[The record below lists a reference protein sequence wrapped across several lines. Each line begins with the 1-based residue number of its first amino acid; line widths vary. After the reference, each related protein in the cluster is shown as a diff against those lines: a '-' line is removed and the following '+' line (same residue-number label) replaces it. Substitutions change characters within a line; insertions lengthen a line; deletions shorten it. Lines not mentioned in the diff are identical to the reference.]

1 VGKLEEFR
9 ILLVDD
15 EIEFVVTLSERL
27 SMRKYNVKVATS
39 AVEAMPLIYSYS
51 PHLIILDIRM
61 PEMNGLEFLK
71 LIKKINPATEVL
83 MLTAYGDLKYVEEAI
98 KEGALEYII
107 KPIDIRELIIK
118 IEKLREKIQKRG
130 VFSNV

>member
-1 VGKLEEFR
+1 MEELK

-15 EIEFVVTLSERL
+15 EIDFVTTLSERL
-27 SMRKYNVKVATS
+27 SIRNYNVKIATS
-39 AVEAMPLIYSYS
+39 SVEAMPLIYSYS

-61 PEMNGLEFLK
+61 PEMNGLEFLR
-71 LIKKINPATEVL
+71 LIKKINPTTEVI
-83 MLTAYGDLKYVEEAI
+83 MLTAYGDVKYVEEAM

-130 VFSNV
+130 VFSNVK

>member
-1 VGKLEEFR
+1 MEEFR

>member
-1 VGKLEEFR
+1 LEEFR